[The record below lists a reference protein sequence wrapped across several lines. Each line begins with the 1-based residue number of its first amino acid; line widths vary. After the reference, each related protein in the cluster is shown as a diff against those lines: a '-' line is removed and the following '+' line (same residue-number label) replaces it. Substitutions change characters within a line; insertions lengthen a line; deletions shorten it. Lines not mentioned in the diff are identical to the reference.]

1 MKQVCREL
9 GISRSGY
16 YGWLRHKPGRRE
28 QENQALKRRLL
39 ELHQKYPAMGLDS
52 LTCMLKPEF
61 GCSRKRVHRQMRMLG
76 IYSARRRA
84 YKTANSRHSQ
94 PIAPNLLMRNF
105 SFHRP
110 DQAWVGDITYIPTAE
125 GWLYLAIV
133 KDLCTRKI
141 VGYAF
146 SSRID
151 ARKWR
156 TAGGNRQKG

>member
-52 LTCMLKPEF
+52 LACMLKPEF
-61 GCSRKRVHRQMRMLG
+61 GCSRKRIHRQMRILG

-84 YKTANSRHSQ
+84 YKAAANSQHSQ
-94 PIAPNLLMRNF
+94 PIAPNLLMRYF
-105 SFHRP
+105 SFNRP
-110 DQAWVGDITYIPTAE
+110 D
-125 GWLYLAIV
+125 LA
-133 KDLCTRKI
+133 C
-141 VGYAF
+141 VGYIT
-146 SSRID
+146 SLPP
-151 ARKWR
+151 
-156 TAGGNRQKG
+156 AGGWFHLVIA